1 MKPSM
6 ADLEQLPGVGPR
18 IASYLHSIGI
28 HHVADLKG
36 KDPEELFE
44 RLCRQHSQSFDRCL
58 LYVFRCAAYAAS
70 TPQPKSSLLKWWNWK
85 DRRIVGNHPR

>member
-28 HHVADLKG
+28 HRVADLTD

-44 RLCRQHSQSFDRCL
+44 RLCRQHSKSFDRCL
-58 LYVFRCAAYAAS
+58 LYVIRCAVYAVS
-70 TPQPKSSLLKWWNWK
+70 SPQPKPSLLQWWKWK
-85 DRRIVGNHPR
+85 DRKIGGKTPR